1 MEEDNLRQRLQRLR
15 ELYYLL
21 APMLVLVVGTS
32 LRSSPRLAWTA
43 GILLLLLTVNLLVP
57 YLRRR

>member
-1 MEEDNLRQRLQRLR
+1 MEEDSLRQRLKRLR

-21 APMLVLVVGTS
+21 APMLVLIVGIS
-32 LRSSPRLAWTA
+32 LKSSPRLAWTA

-57 YLRRR
+57 HLRRR